1 LLFIIVPFLLLLIAV
16 PIISSFSDTGSTGF
30 GRSLMDNSIRSFGGL
45 GGLSEMRLQA
55 GEVDSLLSKY
65 TMALE
70 SDECMDRIICE
81 LGVKASG
88 LPSKDLFFR

>member
-1 LLFIIVPFLLLLIAV
+1 
-16 PIISSFSDTGSTGF
+16 
-30 GRSLMDNSIRSFGGL
+30 MDNSIRSFGGL